1 MKRQSIKEKKNNIF
15 LENDEKRRL
24 KEQQK
29 LLFDFDMEV
38 FQKFLSPQKEYVVLD
53 LGCGDG
59 SVLLS
64 RLKNYKVKKYLG
76 IDLKDN
82 GENQDKNIYFAQLDL
97 ESEDFEEKLN
107 FLMKKYSIEKFDLVN
122 ALALLAHLKNPEKVF
137 EIVKK
142 FCAEDCL
149 FFFFNIDD
157 GLNICSSPF
166 VQRKM
171 KLLEKT
177 KFSGYRFSGR
187 EVPGILSR
195 AGITNYKL
203 IKSGIDT
210 TCLDD
215 EKKEALFHTI
225 FDFILNSLNKE
236 KEEKTI
242 SKEKEGQLLSLQKS
256 YDRILSIFFE
266 KDFFLHFGF
275 MFYVAKMV

>member
-15 LENDEKRRL
+15 LENAEKRRL

-29 LLFDFDMEV
+29 LLFDFDMDV

-149 FFFFNIDD
+149 FFVRNIDD

-195 AGITNYKL
+195 AGITNCKL

-215 EKKEALFHTI
+215 EKKEAFFHTI

-236 KEEKTI
+236 KEEKII